1 MAEALPAAARDIV
14 ERVCLSFRAW
24 APAQQRPP
32 SLAGRLAGGHS
43 HLNLLLRGD
52 GDCWVLRIPRQ
63 DRPDG
68 VCYARELRLHALA
81 AARSLAPAVVLAE
94 PASGLLVT
102 TYLPQDAGG
111 ARAVA
116 AGTGPGQ
123 APAAGRAR
131 HGDGRGAPA
140 AVAGLLR
147 AIHALDP
154 GDLPAGSGAG
164 SDERAEAGA
173 AIDLSPLDPVREL
186 GRLRHGLGRRDPLRD
201 LPHAADQRLRI
212 AAGRDRDRPDCAVI
226 CHNDLL
232 GANRLVHRGQLVAI
246 DWEYA
251 RPGDPFFDLAVVASE
266 LDAQQRAA
274 LYAAY
279 LQRPPT
285 RTEQRQLMDQL
296 VLYSAIAAC
305 WYARHGDAAATRGA
319 VDRLVTV
326 ARQALSGEDGPGP

>member
-1 MAEALPAAARDIV
+1 MAETLPAAARDIV
-14 ERVCLSFRAW
+14 EHVRLSYRAW

-68 VCYARELRLHALA
+68 VCYARELCLHALA

-102 TYLPQDAGG
+102 TYLAQDDGEAADDGK
-111 ARAVA
+111 ARSS
-116 AGTGPGQ
+116 AGTGPGGSGT
-123 APAAGRAR
+123 AGRP
-131 HGDGRGAPA
+131 GYGRGTPA

-147 AIHALDP
+147 AIHALDLAS
-154 GDLPAGSGAG
+154 LPAGECA
-164 SDERAEAGA
+164 R
-173 AIDLSPLDPVREL
+173 IDLSPLDTAREL
-186 GRLRHGLGRRDPLRD
+186 ARLRHGLGRRDPLRD

-212 AAGRDRDRPDCAVI
+212 AAGRDRGRPDPAVI

-232 GANRLVHRGQLVAI
+232 GANRLVHRGQLLAI

-266 LDAQQRAA
+266 FDAPQRAA
-274 LYAAY
+274 LWAAY

-285 RTEQRQLMDQL
+285 GTEQRQLMDQL

-305 WYARHGDAAATRGA
+305 WYARHSDAPATRGA
-319 VDRLVTV
+319 VDRLVTI
-326 ARQALSGEDGPGP
+326 ARQALPGEDGPGP